1 MKGGNISSMWIKKC
15 RVCGGGD
22 LSVLIDFGEVALAD
36 GFLNSAEEIAA
47 ETKEPLRFCI
57 CTACKHLQIDYV
69 VDREKLFK
77 HYLYT
82 TGVSETMVAHGS
94 ALVDAVASVMDTPT
108 SKPRRVL
115 ELASNDGSILKRF
128 QEMGAYVLGVDPA
141 ENLVDVANA
150 AGIPSI
156 AEFFDVE
163 SATRISRQY
172 EPFDVV
178 IARNVLAHVADLGGF
193 VQGMGLVLA
202 QNGVAIVE
210 VPHAL
215 TMFEQLQ
222 YDQIFH
228 EHIGYFT
235 LQSLEIL
242 FERYGLQVFSAR
254 QIPLH
259 GGSLQ
264 VFIAKRE
271 AGRARGAELD
281 RIGGAEIALGLT
293 SESAW
298 RNDFAARVHAQAQAL
313 RNELVEQ
320 KRAGKRLAAYGASG
334 KGQAMLQFCGIDRSL
349 LDYIVDRSELK
360 QGKLSPGTHIP
371 VVGPERLRD
380 DRPDVLLLNAW
391 ALADEIQRQQRTFV
405 EAGGRFLHPIPMP
418 HYL

>member
-1 MKGGNISSMWIKKC
+1 
-15 RVCGGGD
+15 
-22 LSVLIDFGEVALAD
+22 
-36 GFLNSAEEIAA
+36 
-47 ETKEPLRFCI
+47 
-57 CTACKHLQIDYV
+57 
-69 VDREKLFK
+69 
-77 HYLYT
+77 
-82 TGVSETMVAHGS
+82 
-94 ALVDAVASVMDTPT
+94 
-108 SKPRRVL
+108 RVL

-271 AGRARGAELD
+271 AGRARGADLD

-298 RNDFAARVHAQAQAL
+298 RNDFAARVHAQ
-313 RNELVEQ
+313 
-320 KRAGKRLAAYGASG
+320 
-334 KGQAMLQFCGIDRSL
+334 
-349 LDYIVDRSELK
+349 
-360 QGKLSPGTHIP
+360 
-371 VVGPERLRD
+371 
-380 DRPDVLLLNAW
+380 
-391 ALADEIQRQQRTFV
+391 
-405 EAGGRFLHPIPMP
+405 
-418 HYL
+418 